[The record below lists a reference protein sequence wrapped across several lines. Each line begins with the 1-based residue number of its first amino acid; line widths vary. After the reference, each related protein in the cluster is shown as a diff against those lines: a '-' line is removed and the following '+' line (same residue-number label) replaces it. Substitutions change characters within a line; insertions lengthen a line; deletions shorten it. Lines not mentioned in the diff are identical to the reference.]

1 MKPTSNTIE
10 PCEKCLPIIRYH
22 KAERDAVLFALKM
35 AEEERDA
42 LRAEL
47 EAYRRGG
54 GEIARLTIL
63 LRLASGALVDAGTV
77 QTDDVDAGIR
87 ALTAERDAMQSKRD
101 AVLIALKMAETERD
115 ALLRGI
121 HKALARWED
130 AMVGE
135 VDHDIMTDMRL
146 ELEEAIAAKLT
157 GGA

>member
-1 MKPTSNTIE
+1 MNTLE

-101 AVLIALKMAETERD
+101 ALADAVKCISAERD
-115 ALLRGI
+115 ALLAALETIAAQSSGI
-121 HKALARWED
+121 SGSTNRADCMAALARV
-130 AMVGE
+130 ALSNSK
-135 VDHDIMTDMRL
+135 R
-146 ELEEAIAAKLT
+146 K